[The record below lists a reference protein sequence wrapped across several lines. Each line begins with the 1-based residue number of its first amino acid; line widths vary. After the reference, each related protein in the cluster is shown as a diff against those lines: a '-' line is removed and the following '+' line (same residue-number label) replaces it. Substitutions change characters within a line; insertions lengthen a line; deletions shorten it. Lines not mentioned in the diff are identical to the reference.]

1 MLRELGSKIEK
12 MEKLSTED
20 ILFDVHEAA
29 EQLQMKIDQ
38 KSYLLVNSQSWEG
51 VRKAKEL
58 EDPQTFN
65 DVKDHESKGLVI
77 NSLSEIQNP
86 NMSVEPSSMSQW
98 ISSESVLKK
107 PISWPRLSFT
117 GSMPINEHE
126 SKAYESASSMPINEH
141 ESKVYESASSLSLGT
156 FSSLLI
162 EFVARLQNIVHAF
175 EELCEKANFKE
186 PVDSPEAK
194 EVVGFWTRLF
204 WCFH

>member
-20 ILFDVHEAA
+20 ILFEVHEAA

-65 DVKDHESKGLVI
+65 DVKDNESKGLVI

-86 NMSVEPSSMSQW
+86 NMSVEASSMPQW

-107 PISWPRLSFT
+107 PISWPRLSLI
-117 GSMPINEHE
+117 GDSML
-126 SKAYESASSMPINEH
+126 INEH

-204 WCFH
+204 RCFH

>member
-20 ILFDVHEAA
+20 ILCEVHDAA

-65 DVKDHESKGLVI
+65 DVKDNESKGLVI

-86 NMSVEPSSMSQW
+86 NMSVEASSMPQW

-107 PISWPRLSFT
+107 PISWPRLSLI
-117 GSMPINEHE
+117 GDSML
-126 SKAYESASSMPINEH
+126 INEH

-162 EFVARLQNIVHAF
+162 EFVARLQNIVDAF
-175 EELCEKANFKE
+175 KELHEKANFKE
-186 PVDSPEAK
+186 PVDSPEAE

-204 WCFH
+204 RCFH

>member
-20 ILFDVHEAA
+20 ILFEVHEAA

-86 NMSVEPSSMSQW
+86 NTSVEPSSMSQW

-117 GSMPINEHE
+117 G
-126 SKAYESASSMPINEH
+126 SMPINEH

-186 PVDSPEAK
+186 PVDSPEAQ

>member
-20 ILFDVHEAA
+20 ILFEVHEAA

-126 SKAYESASSMPINEH
+126 SK
-141 ESKVYESASSLSLGT
+141 VYESASSLSLGT

-204 WCFH
+204 RCFH

>member
-20 ILFDVHEAA
+20 ILCEVHAAA

-65 DVKDHESKGLVI
+65 DVKDNESKGLVI

-86 NMSVEPSSMSQW
+86 NMSVEASSMPHW

-107 PISWPRLSFT
+107 PISWPRLSLI
-117 GSMPINEHE
+117 GDSML
-126 SKAYESASSMPINEH
+126 INEH

-162 EFVARLQNIVHAF
+162 EFVARLQNIVNAF
-175 EELCEKANFKE
+175 EELCDKANFKE
-186 PVDSPEAK
+186 PVDSPEAQ

>member
-29 EQLQMKIDQ
+29 EKLQMKIDQ

-65 DVKDHESKGLVI
+65 DVKDNESRGLVI

-86 NMSVEPSSMSQW
+86 NMSVEPSSMPQW

-117 GSMPINEHE
+117 GDYMLINEQ
-126 SKAYESASSMPINEH
+126 

-162 EFVARLQNIVHAF
+162 EFVARLQNIVDAF

-186 PVDSPEAK
+186 PVDSPEAI

-204 WCFH
+204 RCFH

>member
-65 DVKDHESKGLVI
+65 DVKDNESKGLVI

-86 NMSVEPSSMSQW
+86 NMSVEASSMPQW

-107 PISWPRLSFT
+107 PISWPRLSLI
-117 GSMPINEHE
+117 GDSML
-126 SKAYESASSMPINEH
+126 INEH

-162 EFVARLQNIVHAF
+162 EFVARLQNIVDAF
-175 EELCEKANFKE
+175 KELHEKANFKE
-186 PVDSPEAK
+186 PVDSPEAE

-204 WCFH
+204 RCFH

>member
-20 ILFDVHEAA
+20 ILFEVHEAA

-86 NMSVEPSSMSQW
+86 NVSVEPSSMSQW

-107 PISWPRLSFT
+107 PISWPRLSLI
-117 GSMPINEHE
+117 GDSML
-126 SKAYESASSMPINEH
+126 INEH

-162 EFVARLQNIVHAF
+162 EFVARLQNIVDAF
-175 EELCEKANFKE
+175 KELHEKANFKE
-186 PVDSPEAK
+186 PVDSPEAE

-204 WCFH
+204 RCFH

>member
-20 ILFDVHEAA
+20 ILSVVHRAA

-65 DVKDHESKGLVI
+65 DDKDNESKGLVI

-86 NMSVEPSSMSQW
+86 NMSVEASSMPQW

-107 PISWPRLSFT
+107 PISWPRLSLI
-117 GSMPINEHE
+117 GDSML
-126 SKAYESASSMPINEH
+126 INEH

-162 EFVARLQNIVHAF
+162 EFVARLQNIVDAF

-186 PVDSPEAK
+186 PVDSPEAQ

>member
-12 MEKLSTED
+12 MERRKEGTSTED
-20 ILFDVHEAA
+20 ILVEVHEAA

-65 DVKDHESKGLVI
+65 DVKDNESKGLVI

-86 NMSVEPSSMSQW
+86 NMSVEPASMPQW

-117 GSMPINEHE
+117 GDAMLISEQ
-126 SKAYESASSMPINEH
+126 

-162 EFVARLQNIVHAF
+162 EFVARLQNIVDAF

-186 PVDSPEAK
+186 PMDSPEAK

-204 WCFH
+204 RCFH

>member
-126 SKAYESASSMPINEH
+126 SK
-141 ESKVYESASSLSLGT
+141 VYESASSLSLGT

-204 WCFH
+204 RCFH

>member
-20 ILFDVHEAA
+20 ILFEVHEAA

-65 DVKDHESKGLVI
+65 DVKDNESKGLVI

-86 NMSVEPSSMSQW
+86 NMSVEASSMPQW

-107 PISWPRLSFT
+107 PISWPRLSLI
-117 GSMPINEHE
+117 GDSML
-126 SKAYESASSMPINEH
+126 INEH

-162 EFVARLQNIVHAF
+162 EFVARLQNIVDAF
-175 EELCEKANFKE
+175 KELHEKANFKE
-186 PVDSPEAK
+186 PVDSPEAE

-204 WCFH
+204 RCFH

>member
-20 ILFDVHEAA
+20 ILCEVHAAA

-86 NMSVEPSSMSQW
+86 NVSVEPSSMSQW

-117 GSMPINEHE
+117 G
-126 SKAYESASSMPINEH
+126 SMPINEH

-175 EELCEKANFKE
+175 EELCEKANFKA

-204 WCFH
+204 RCFH

>member
-20 ILFDVHEAA
+20 ILCEVHAAA

-65 DVKDHESKGLVI
+65 DVKDNESKGLVI

-86 NMSVEPSSMSQW
+86 NMSVEASSMPQW

-107 PISWPRLSFT
+107 PISWPRLSLI
-117 GSMPINEHE
+117 GDSML
-126 SKAYESASSMPINEH
+126 INEH

-162 EFVARLQNIVHAF
+162 EFVARLQNIVDAF

-186 PVDSPEAK
+186 PVDSPEAI

-204 WCFH
+204 RCFH

>member
-20 ILFDVHEAA
+20 ILSVVHRAA

-86 NMSVEPSSMSQW
+86 NMSVEP
-98 ISSESVLKK
+98 LKK

-126 SKAYESASSMPINEH
+126 AKVYESASSLSL

-162 EFVARLQNIVHAF
+162 EFVARLQNIVDAF

-186 PVDSPEAK
+186 PVDSPEAQ

>member
-20 ILFDVHEAA
+20 ILCEVHAAA

-65 DVKDHESKGLVI
+65 DVKDNESKGLVI

-117 GSMPINEHE
+117 G
-126 SKAYESASSMPINEH
+126 SMPINEH

-204 WCFH
+204 RCFH

>member
-20 ILFDVHEAA
+20 ILSEVHDAA

-65 DVKDHESKGLVI
+65 DDKDNESKGLVI

-86 NMSVEPSSMSQW
+86 NMSVEASSMPHW

-107 PISWPRLSFT
+107 PISWLRLSSI
-117 GSMPINEHE
+117 GDSML
-126 SKAYESASSMPINEH
+126 INEH

-162 EFVARLQNIVHAF
+162 EFVARLQNIVDAF
-175 EELCEKANFKE
+175 KELHEKANFKE
-186 PVDSPEAK
+186 PVDSPEAE

-204 WCFH
+204 RCFH